1 MKRITLNFI
10 DGDLHVP
17 FVKFTSGGKDF
28 YAILDTGAEST
39 FVENRILNDFPEIIM
54 KTKVEVQGS
63 YASFTGDSTM
73 DAILSEI
80 QVGIETAGGEKACL
94 DFEATLGDIS
104 FISEKVQ
111 KRFDYPV
118 TLGMIAGM
126 NFLKQH
132 KAKLD
137 IAKRTVSLLVR
148 TK

>member
-10 DGDLHVP
+10 DGDLQVP
-17 FVKFTSGGKDF
+17 FVRFTSGGKDL

-39 FVENRILNDFPEIIM
+39 FIEKSILNDFPEIVL
-54 KTKVEVQGS
+54 KTEVEIVGS
-63 YASFTGDSTM
+63 IASFCCDSTM
-73 DAILSEI
+73 EAILSEV
-80 QVGIETAGGEKACL
+80 QVGIETAGGEKASL

-104 FISEKVQ
+104 FVSEKVR

-118 TLGMIAGM
+118 TLGMIAGID
-126 NFLKQH
+126 FLKRH

-148 TK
+148 TN